1 MTGKRLFLKWVLFA
15 SLILVGA
22 IFAANLGWVGYL
34 TRDPSHFT
42 YVTLAVFALALL
54 RCGKLAWRL
63 SGPHDANLLEADLA
77 RATNASDNCM
87 YIGMAGT
94 ALGLLLMLEHAMTM
108 TEPTQLMGVVVSN
121 AYLAVVNTF
130 FGIICGVLI
139 RVQTNELATQFRLQ
153 HPEKKEG
160 AS

>member
-1 MTGKRLFLKWVLFA
+1 MHGKRLFLKWVLFA
-15 SLILVGA
+15 SLIVIGA
-22 IFAANLGWVGYL
+22 IIAVNLGWVGYL

-42 YVTLAVFALALL
+42 YVTLAVFAMALL

-63 SGPHDANLLEADLA
+63 SGVHEANRVEADLK
-77 RATNASDNCM
+77 RATDASDNCM

-108 TEPTQLMGVVVSN
+108 TEPTQLMGVVISN

-139 RVQTNELATQFRLQ
+139 RVQTNELGTQFALQ
-153 HPEKKEG
+153 HPGRKEG
-160 AS
+160 SP